1 MENTPEPISPESP
14 PESRGTGKIFAI
26 AIGLLCLMVLA
37 GVGLMACTAL
47 KDAQNRQQHP
57 VIGQP

>member
-1 MENTPEPISPESP
+1 MENTPEPVSPESP
-14 PESRGTGKIFAI
+14 PENRGTGIIFAI

-47 KDAQNRQQHP
+47 KDAKNRQQHP